1 MLSACR
7 HGARLD
13 AADKNWH
20 LTSATPYDP
29 PLTYGGWLQSRS
41 LGNRIAGIL
50 QKREAK
56 GDEQSDT
63 PPDSSS
69 AATQNDDVSEKPR
82 RSPKYRIVI
91 HSSPFIRCVQTAVAI
106 SAGIGQLRKTTVDDP
121 RWSRPV
127 LHSGSPQVRANT
139 DLPQLSAIP
148 EPEHLYI
155 TSLNPGNLPDSR
167 HRVSQLRIDAF
178 LGEWLSPD
186 YFENM
191 KPPPNS
197 TLMVASAKAELHRPA
212 PQIANI
218 AISRKSSLGHFP
230 GGWSRDRSPASS
242 TDEDENPGRAHAG
255 ALSHSLPQRLQTL
268 SHGNGSRVGVGH
280 EPHET
285 ARTAPGGDEEQ
296 HTYVPPTP
304 TYAVS
309 NSDAIPAGY
318 VAHAQNACVD
328 VDYEWDSMRPPQD
341 WGNGGEYSEEW
352 TNMHKRFRNG
362 LQRMITWYEKDGT
375 SISTTDEALKEDEDT
390 DIVLILVTHGAGCNA
405 LIGALTNQ
413 PVLLDVGMASLTMAV
428 RKPEAGNVSPTLSLA
443 PRKSRRGSIDL
454 GIAEKYTMEL
464 TASTEHLR
472 AASTPMGMQFPRL
485 EAPFLGAVRQSSGSP
500 FLEVPDSSSARS
512 ILASG
517 PHRSASGSQGLRPY
531 PMKSRSKLSSGLWGS
546 QMASTYGGVSESS
559 DSDSMPKF
567 DGAKALRGQE
577 EGSIEAAGRNEPAST
592 SAPLSPL
599 AGGPIQRGLWTAKL
613 ADSSPRRRW
622 TSTDH

>member
-1 MLSACR
+1 MLNACR

-56 GDEQSDT
+56 GDDHSKT
-63 PPDSSS
+63 PADSSFAS
-69 AATQNDDVSEKPR
+69 TQNDDVSEKLR
-82 RSPKYRIVI
+82 RSPNQRIII

-106 SAGIGQLRKTTVDDP
+106 SAGIGQLRKTTVADP

-127 LHSGSPQVRANT
+127 LHSGSPQVRAST

-148 EPEHLYI
+148 EPEHLHI
-155 TSLNPGNLPDSR
+155 TSLDRGNLPDSQR
-167 HRVSQLRIDAF
+167 RVAQLRIDAF

-186 YFENM
+186 YFESM
-191 KPPPNS
+191 EPPPNS
-197 TLMVASAKAELHRPA
+197 TLMVASAKAELLRPA
-212 PQIANI
+212 PEVANI
-218 AISRKSSLGHFP
+218 ATSRKSSLGHFP

-242 TDEDENPGRAHAG
+242 TDEDEKPGRAHTG
-255 ALSHSLPQRLQTL
+255 ALSHSLPQKLQTL
-268 SHGNGSRVGVGH
+268 SHGNGSRIGVRY

-285 ARTAPGGDEEQ
+285 ARTALGGDEEQ
-296 HTYVPPTP
+296 IAYVPPAP
-304 TYAVS
+304 SYAVS

-328 VDYEWDSMRPPQD
+328 VEYEWDSMRPPQE

-362 LQRMITWYEKDGT
+362 LQRMIAWYEKDGT
-375 SISTTDEALKEDEDT
+375 SISTTDEALEEDEDA
-390 DIVLILVTHGAGCNA
+390 DLVLILVTHGAGCNA

-485 EAPFLGAVRQSSGSP
+485 EAPLSEAVRRPSGSP
-500 FLEVPDSSSARS
+500 FLKVPDSSSARS
-512 ILASG
+512 VLASG

-531 PMKSRSKLSSGLWGS
+531 PIALRSKLSSGLWGS
-546 QMASTYGGVSESS
+546 QMASAYGGASKSS
-559 DSDSMPKF
+559 DLDPMPNF
-567 DGAKALRGQE
+567 DGARALRGHE
-577 EGSIEAAGRNEPAST
+577 EGSIEAAGRKEPAST

-599 AGGPIQRGLWTAKL
+599 AGGPIHRGLWTAKL

-622 TSTDH
+622 TSADH